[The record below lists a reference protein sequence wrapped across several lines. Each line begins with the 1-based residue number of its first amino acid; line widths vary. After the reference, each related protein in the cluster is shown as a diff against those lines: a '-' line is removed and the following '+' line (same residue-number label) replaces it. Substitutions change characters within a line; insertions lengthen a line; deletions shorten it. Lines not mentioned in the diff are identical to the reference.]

1 MTDELIPKTPAQH
14 VAALVKAGPGLQ
26 QGEDDSLIKR
36 FMVRL
41 PINTVAFV
49 EAIAEH
55 GGRSRNFMIG
65 QLLIVGC
72 QAVIDE
78 LPEAERDQVQL
89 AWLRKID
96 ELATEEA
103 E

>member
-14 VAALVKAGPGLQ
+14 VAALVKAGPGLPN
-26 QGEDDSLIKR
+26 EDDSPIKR

-41 PINTVAFV
+41 PVNAVAYV
-49 EAIAEH
+49 EALAEH

-65 QLLIVGC
+65 QLLVVGVH
-72 QAVIDE
+72 AVIDE
-78 LPEAERDQVQL
+78 LPEDERARVVL

-96 ELATEEA
+96 ELSTEEA